1 MGGQRRFHASYGG
14 IPPFASPPG
23 QSRRMTTTVRAH
35 SPAHFLTLVPDMLG
49 FTPRESLV
57 LIPFERGRS
66 LGAMRFDLPHGADAA
81 EAERIEIDRV
91 ASTCIGMVC
100 RVSRADAFA
109 IVVYA
114 DASYASDAPQAA
126 LAAALLSRADA
137 CGLRVVDAL
146 CVASDAWGS
155 YLDPD
160 CPEGGRPLTDL
171 GVDRGEATPDQSAGA
186 ELPAPDRAERERVA
200 QALKSLGQAVRLVT
214 DRRDGEDDGRV
225 DPAALTAVCALND
238 IPLLFETALDWDAA
252 SLDAYDAA
260 TMIYCLARPTLRD
273 VALIQWCDDLA
284 AGDRALDAQLEWEDG
299 DDYPADLACRMW
311 GEGSRPA
318 SERLRT
324 ALELVRRLAAVAPH
338 DDRPGPLAVCAW
350 LSWALGSSTHAEV
363 YSRRALEIEQEHG
376 LAEIVLA
383 FVMNTHLPEWAFA
396 PDPSRRSAITSGD
409 ARTNAAT

>member
-1 MGGQRRFHASYGG
+1 
-14 IPPFASPPG
+14 
-23 QSRRMTTTVRAH
+23 MTTIVRAH

-57 LIPFERGRS
+57 LVPFERGRS
-66 LGAMRFDLPHGADAA
+66 LGAMRFDLPRDAHGG
-81 EAERIEIDRV
+81 EPERNEVDRI

-100 RVSRADAFA
+100 RVSRADALT
-109 IVVYA
+109 IVVYT
-114 DASYASDAPQAA
+114 DGGYGDDGPQAA

-155 YLDPD
+155 YLDAD
-160 CPEGGRPLTDL
+160 CPKGGRPLTDL
-171 GVDRGEATPDQSAGA
+171 GVDPAASGPSPDQSAGA
-186 ELPAPDRAERERVA
+186 ELPACDLAEREGVA
-200 QALKSLGQAVRLVT
+200 RALRSLGQAVRLVT
-214 DRRDGEDDGRV
+214 DQPDRSDDGRI

-252 SLDAYDAA
+252 SLDAFDAA

-284 AGDRALDAQLEWEDG
+284 SGDRALDAQLQWEDG
-299 DDYPADLACRMW
+299 DDYPADLASRMW
-311 GEGSRPA
+311 GEGRRP
-318 SERLRT
+318 SGERLRA
-324 ALELVRRLAAVAPH
+324 ALELVRRLAALAPRA
-338 DDRPGPLAVCAW
+338 DRPGPLAVCAW

-363 YSRRALEIEQEHG
+363 YSRSALEIEREHG

-383 FVMNTHLPEWAFA
+383 FVMNTHLPEWAFD
-396 PDPSRRSAITSGD
+396 PDASSRPAIASGD
-409 ARTNAAT
+409 AGPTPAT